1 MKLVSENKICT
12 KRILPICDPVITS
25 YTKHAHILSIIGS
38 YKQTYPWIF
47 SNYIQVYMNK
57 YYKDN
62 RADNVVNLRKYR
74 KFNKKYLTI
83 DKKIV
88 TSL

>member
-62 RADNVVNLRKYR
+62 RADFYFPYFI
-74 KFNKKYLTI
+74 KFI
-83 DKKIV
+83 
-88 TSL
+88 

>member
-47 SNYIQVYMNK
+47 SNYI
-57 YYKDN
+57 
-62 RADNVVNLRKYR
+62 
-74 KFNKKYLTI
+74 
-83 DKKIV
+83 
-88 TSL
+88 